1 MEIHKLSDSP
11 SVLHQYLL
19 EIRDDHIQKDRLRF
33 RRNIERI
40 GELMAYEI
48 SKTFDYSSTQIT
60 TPLSKTTVQQLNDP
74 IVICSVLRAGVP
86 LHQGILN
93 VFDSA
98 ENAFI
103 SAYRKPKNND
113 LGFEIIA
120 DYVASPDLSGKTL
133 LIADPMLATGQ
144 SLLATYQSLL
154 EYGQPKSIHVA
165 CIIGSKSGVEVLNKA
180 LPGSSHLW
188 IADIDPELNT
198 KNYIVPGLGDAGDLS
213 YGPKL

>member
-19 EIRDDHIQKDRLRF
+19 EIRDSRIQKDRLRF

-93 VFDSA
+93 VLDSA

-113 LGFEIIA
+113 FGFEIIA

-154 EYGQPKSIHVA
+154 KYGQPKSIHVA
-165 CIIGSKSGVEVLNKA
+165 CIIGSTSGVEVLNKA
-180 LPGSSHLW
+180 LPESSHLW

-198 KNYIVPGLGDAGDLS
+198 KNYIVPGLGDAGDLA